1 MLGGERA
8 KGCGALG
15 ETRTRKST
23 RRAYLDLDLPTSQS
37 PDLKSMRALPRPSPV
52 QADLKS
58 SLALYPASAR
68 PPACHGLRVHLRL
81 LANASHLAQA
91 RDSTGRSRCAKGAV
105 QNEGIRVP

>member
-1 MLGGERA
+1 MARQGKGWTERLQQA
-8 KGCGALG
+8 G
-15 ETRTRKST
+15 TRKST

-52 QADLKS
+52 KAGLKS

-81 LANASHLAQA
+81 LANALDLAHA
-91 RDSTGRSRCAKGAV
+91 PDSTGRSRCAKGAV
-105 QNEGIRVP
+105 QNEGVRVT

>member
-8 KGCGALG
+8 KACGALG

-52 QADLKS
+52 QAGLKS

-81 LANASHLAQA
+81 LANALDLAQA

>member
-15 ETRTRKST
+15 KTRTRKST

-52 QADLKS
+52 KAGLKS

-68 PPACHGLRVHLRL
+68 PLACHGLRVHLQL
-81 LANASHLAQA
+81 LANALDLA
-91 RDSTGRSRCAKGAV
+91 
-105 QNEGIRVP
+105 